1 MKKKRRKPI
10 KRLNHAMKVRAV
22 AVSAFIALLF
32 IGLVGRLVYF
42 SVFKNGI
49 YKRQVLSQQNYTSET
64 LPYKRGDILDRNG
77 NTLATSQK
85 MYQLVLEPKN
95 ILRSKTIKEAT
106 LDALTKYMGL
116 DVNDLTKFIERH
128 KNSYYALYR
137 EELSYSQISDLKDF
151 LAGDQAEN
159 VSGIVFSEKY
169 KRRYPNKSLAS
180 QVLGFVSDGTIGTG
194 GIEQYYNS
202 TLSGVDGRKYK
213 YLNEELEQDS
223 SIVEPENGKTIVTT
237 IDSNIQKLAEKE
249 LETFEKKY
257 GSKGSS
263 ILVMNPNNGE
273 VYAMANST
281 SYNLENPRDEK
292 ILLKKYSQSEIQK
305 MTKKERAEAFN
316 EIWKNPIVSDAFE
329 PGSTYK
335 PFTVAAG
342 LEEGILKGNETYDCD
357 GFQIVGPHKIHCS
370 HREGHGHITLSQS
383 ISLSCNDALMQ
394 IAAKEGNTVFAK
406 YQKIFNFGN
415 FTGIDLPGEAQ
426 TASLLHD
433 AKDMKPADLATSSF
447 GQSFNCSM
455 IQLGS
460 AFCSLINGGNYYK
473 PHIVKQ
479 MRSDEGNVTANVEPT
494 LVKQTVSKET
504 SDKLKAYMKETVDS
518 GTGIKAQLKNYTAG
532 GKTGTAQK
540 IPRSAGTYIVSFC
553 GFAPVE
559 NPQVVVYVVIDE
571 IQKSSQ
577 TNTGLAVE
585 IAKNVL
591 EGSLKEL
598 NVPKSSKK

>member
-460 AFCSLINGGNYYK
+460 AFCSLINGGNY
-473 PHIVKQ
+473 
-479 MRSDEGNVTANVEPT
+479 
-494 LVKQTVSKET
+494 
-504 SDKLKAYMKETVDS
+504 
-518 GTGIKAQLKNYTAG
+518 
-532 GKTGTAQK
+532 
-540 IPRSAGTYIVSFC
+540 
-553 GFAPVE
+553 
-559 NPQVVVYVVIDE
+559 
-571 IQKSSQ
+571 
-577 TNTGLAVE
+577 
-585 IAKNVL
+585 
-591 EGSLKEL
+591 
-598 NVPKSSKK
+598 